1 MRVISLAAAITWSAI
16 LLAETQHGGTNV
28 GAAAP
33 PCNNYLSEVTPPEN
47 IGVAITNASGNVV
60 GVSYVD
66 FKSYVKDVL
75 PNEWLPNWQM
85 AAYQAGALAVKG
97 YGWYYVN
104 HWDGDV
110 YLPTG
115 QCWHVRDDT
124 FDQVYIAGSATA
136 PTAYA
141 VEQTWNWLL
150 QSGGAIYPT
159 YYKAGCP
166 VNTPGIFTNC
176 QGRTDQCGQW
186 YLGAAPGND
195 MSQYGSQSCAIAG
208 WTWAQ
213 IVNAYYFDGGGG
225 HTYGQW
231 HAAMGYGPL
240 WWTGLSVSGGS
251 WKFMSSSG
259 QCASPTTLGYGNPS
273 DIKFVGDW
281 DGNGTYTP
289 GVVRLSGNAFTW
301 YLRNAPGGGSADVTP
316 FAYGQ
321 YGDIPVVGDW
331 DGNGTWTPGVVRGNQ
346 WYMRNYNSAGG
357 HNILAS
363 YGDGGDT
370 PLPGKWKTQSAN
382 QPMTLGIVRFDPI
395 GTLHFYQRFSNTSGT
410 ADRHFTYGNYTD
422 RPIAGDWN
430 SSDNST
436 HFGPGIVRD
445 DASDYCRTPPMNQ
458 GWYLR
463 YTNDPGVANMS
474 FRYDVIRP

>member
-1 MRVISLAAAITWSAI
+1 MKVTGASMRVISLAAAITWSAI

-97 YGWYYVN
+97 YGWYYV
-104 HWDGDV
+104 
-110 YLPTG
+110 
-115 QCWHVRDDT
+115 
-124 FDQVYIAGSATA
+124 
-136 PTAYA
+136 
-141 VEQTWNWLL
+141 
-150 QSGGAIYPT
+150 
-159 YYKAGCP
+159 
-166 VNTPGIFTNC
+166 
-176 QGRTDQCGQW
+176 
-186 YLGAAPGND
+186 
-195 MSQYGSQSCAIAG
+195 
-208 WTWAQ
+208 
-213 IVNAYYFDGGGG
+213 
-225 HTYGQW
+225 
-231 HAAMGYGPL
+231 
-240 WWTGLSVSGGS
+240 
-251 WKFMSSSG
+251 
-259 QCASPTTLGYGNPS
+259 
-273 DIKFVGDW
+273 
-281 DGNGTYTP
+281 TP
-289 GVVRLSGNAFTW
+289 GVVRLSGNAFIW

-422 RPIAGDWN
+422 RAIAGDWN
-430 SSDNST
+430 GSDNST
-436 HFGPGIVRD
+436 HFGPGVVRD